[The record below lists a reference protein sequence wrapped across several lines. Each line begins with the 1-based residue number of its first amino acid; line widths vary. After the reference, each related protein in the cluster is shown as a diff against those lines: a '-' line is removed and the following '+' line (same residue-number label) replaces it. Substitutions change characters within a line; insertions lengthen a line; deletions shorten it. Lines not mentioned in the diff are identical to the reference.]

1 MRSVQVVAAA
11 KPFRFGVQSR
21 SVGRREAWLA
31 SIRRIEELGYSSV
44 SWADH
49 LVAGMDP
56 IASLAAAAVATERL
70 RLTSFVLD
78 NDFRHP
84 AVLAMSAG
92 TIDILSDGRL
102 ELGIGAGWM
111 KPEYTKSGI
120 PFDPPGVRI
129 ARLEEALQLLTQLFT
144 GKPVTFRGEF
154 YQVDDLTLPPVPVQ
168 QPHPPFVIGGGSRKI
183 LTLAGKYANIVGIT
197 NRALPDG
204 AKDLED
210 LTAEAMERKVGW
222 IREGAGERFSEI
234 ELNMICVRVIITD
247 DREAAAAEM
256 ATQLPLSV
264 EQILDA
270 PAILLGSTD
279 QIIATLQER
288 RERFGVS
295 NIVVLETVMEEFAPV
310 VAALSGR

>member
-1 MRSVQVVAAA
+1 VQVAAV

-21 SVGRREAWLA
+21 NLGPREAWLA
-31 SIRRIEELGYSSV
+31 SMRRIEALGYGSV

-49 LVAGMDP
+49 LVNGLDP
-56 IASLAAAAVATERL
+56 VASLAAAAVATEHL

-92 TIDILSDGRL
+92 TIDILSGGRL

-111 KPEYTKSGI
+111 KPEYTQSGI

-129 ARLEEALQLLTQLFT
+129 ARLEETLQLLTLLFT
-144 GKPVTFRGEF
+144 GQPVTFRGEF
-154 YQVDDLTLPPVPVQ
+154 YQVDGLTLPPVPVQ

-183 LTLAGKYANIVGIT
+183 LTLAGKYADIVGIT

-204 AKDLED
+204 GKDLED
-210 LTAEAMERKVGW
+210 LTAEAMERKIAW
-222 IREGAGERFSEI
+222 IREGAGERFPRI
-234 ELNMICVRVIITD
+234 ELNMICRHVIITA
-247 DREAAAAEM
+247 DREAAVAEM
-256 ATQLPLSV
+256 TTQLPLSV

-270 PAILLGSTD
+270 PAILIGSTD

-288 RERFGVS
+288 RDRYGIS
-295 NIVVLETVMEEFAPV
+295 NIVVIEPMMEAFAPV
-310 VAALSGR
+310 VAALAGT

>member
-1 MRSVQVVAAA
+1 MVGATR
-11 KPFRFGVQSR
+11 PFRFGVQSR
-21 SVGRREAWLA
+21 NMGPRESWLA
-31 SIRRIEELGYSSV
+31 TIRRIEELGYSSV

-49 LVAGMDP
+49 FVGGLDP

-70 RLTSFVLD
+70 RLTSFVFD

-92 TIDILSDGRL
+92 TIDILSGGRL

-111 KPEYTKSGI
+111 KPEYTQTGI

-129 ARLEEALQLLTQLFT
+129 ARLEETLQLLTQLFT

-154 YQVDDLTLPPVPVQ
+154 YQTEELTLPPVPVQ

-183 LTLAGKYANIVGIT
+183 LTLAGQYADIVGIT

-210 LTAEAMERKVGW
+210 LTAEAMERKLGW
-222 IREGAGERFSEI
+222 VREGAGARFSEI

-256 ATQLPLSV
+256 ARQLPLSV

-270 PAILLGSTD
+270 PSILIGSVD
-279 QIIATLQER
+279 QISATLLER
-288 RERFGVS
+288 RDRFGVS
-295 NIVVLETVMEEFAPV
+295 NIVIVEPMMEEFAPV
-310 VAALSGR
+310 VANLAGR

>member
-1 MRSVQVVAAA
+1 MADV

-21 SVGRREAWLA
+21 SMGPREEWLT
-31 SIRRIEELGYSSV
+31 SIRRIEELGYNSV

-49 LVAGMDP
+49 FVGGLDP

-84 AVLAMSAG
+84 AVLAMAAG
-92 TIDILSDGRL
+92 TIDILSGGRL

-111 KPEYTKSGI
+111 KPEYIQSGI

-129 ARLEEALQLLTQLFT
+129 ARLEETLQLLTQLFT
-144 GKPVTFRGEF
+144 GNPVTFQGRF
-154 YQVDDLTLPPVPVQ
+154 YQTEGLALPPVPVQ

-183 LTLAGKYANIVGIT
+183 LTLAGRYANIVGIT

-222 IREGAGERFSEI
+222 VREGAGERFPEI
-234 ELNMICVRVIITD
+234 ELNMICTRVVFTD
-247 DREAAAAEM
+247 DREAAAADM
-256 ATQLPLSV
+256 AAQLPLTV
-264 EQILDA
+264 DQILDA
-270 PAILLGSTD
+270 PAILIGSTD
-279 QIIATLQER
+279 QIIDTLQER

-295 NIVVLETVMEEFAPV
+295 NIVIVDSVMEAFAPV

>member
-1 MRSVQVVAAA
+1 MPAT

-21 SVGRREAWLA
+21 SMGPRDAWLE
-31 SIRRIEELGYSSV
+31 SVRRIEALGYSSV

-49 LVAGMDP
+49 FVGGLDP

-84 AVLAMSAG
+84 AVLAMAAG
-92 TIDILSDGRL
+92 TIDILSGGRL
-102 ELGIGAGWM
+102 DLGIGAGWM
-111 KPEYTKSGI
+111 KPEYTQSGI

-129 ARLEEALQLLTQLFT
+129 ARLEETLQVLTQLFT
-144 GKPVTFRGEF
+144 GQPVTYSGEY
-154 YQVDDLTLPPVPVQ
+154 YQVQELALPPVPVQ

-183 LTLAGKYANIVGIT
+183 LNLAGKYADIVGIT

-222 IREGAGERFSEI
+222 IREGAGDRFAQI
-234 ELNMICVRVIITD
+234 ELNMICGRVIITD

-256 ATQLPLSV
+256 TTQLPLSV

-270 PAILLGSTD
+270 PAILIGSTD
-279 QIIATLQER
+279 QIISTLRER

-295 NIVVLETVMEEFAPV
+295 NIVIIEPMMEAFAPV